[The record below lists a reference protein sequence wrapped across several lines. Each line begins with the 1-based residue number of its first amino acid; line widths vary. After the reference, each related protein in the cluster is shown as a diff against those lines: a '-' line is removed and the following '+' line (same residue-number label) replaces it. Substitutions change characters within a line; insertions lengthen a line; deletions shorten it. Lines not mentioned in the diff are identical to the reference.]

1 MTKFQQN
8 ITQYIKK
15 IKNMANSQ
23 EKIDRN
29 QYKEG
34 QKIHLLQKDFRSTV
48 LNLLKVLTQTMDK
61 EVRETRST
69 MHKQQKT
76 QKQ

>member
-15 IKNMANSQ
+15 LKSMANSQ

-29 QYKEG
+29 YYKEG
-34 QKIHLLQKDFRSTV
+34 QKIHIRKRL
-48 LNLLKVLTQTMDK
+48 
-61 EVRETRST
+61 
-69 MHKQQKT
+69 
-76 QKQ
+76 

>member
-8 ITQYIKK
+8 STQYIKK
-15 IKNMANSQ
+15 LKNMANSQ

-29 QYKEG
+29 YYKEG
-34 QKIHLLQKDFRSTV
+34 QKIYLLQKDFRSTV
-48 LNLLKVLTQTMDK
+48 LNLLKPLTQIMGK

-69 MHKQQKT
+69 KHKQ
-76 QKQ
+76 

>member
-8 ITQYIKK
+8 STQYIKK
-15 IKNMANSQ
+15 LKNMANSQ

-29 QYKEG
+29 YYKEG
-34 QKIHLLQKDFRSTV
+34 HKIYLLQKDFRSTV
-48 LNLLKVLTQTMDK
+48 LNLLKPLTQIMGK

-69 MHKQQKT
+69 KHKQ
-76 QKQ
+76 